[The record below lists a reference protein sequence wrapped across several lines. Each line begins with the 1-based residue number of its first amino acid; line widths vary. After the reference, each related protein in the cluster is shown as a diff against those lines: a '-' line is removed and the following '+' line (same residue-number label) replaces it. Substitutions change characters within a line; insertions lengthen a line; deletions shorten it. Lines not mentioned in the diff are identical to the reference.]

1 MRFIWRMRFADSAA
15 LSLCRAKIDGRK
27 AGRFN
32 IAVQYLDLR
41 GGVAHFTLGINSTE
55 IVSWAADALFPSN
68 HAGDTS
74 TRFTAR
80 GPDGRG
86 IELKPG
92 DVLRVEGAPDASD
105 PAALDYIE
113 IEPNAADA
121 GYSATKV
128 P

>member
-1 MRFIWRMRFADSAA
+1 MTCDQSPAQKACAA
-15 LSLCRAKIDGRK
+15 EWTYAGK
-27 AGRFN
+27 AGHFN
-32 IAVQYLDLR
+32 IGVQYSDLR
-41 GGVAHFTLGINSTE
+41 GGIAHFTLGVNGESIA
-55 IVSWAADALFPSN
+55 SWAADAAFPSN

-86 IELKPG
+86 IELEPG
-92 DVLRVEGAPDASD
+92 DVLRVEGMPDPSD

-113 IEPNAADA
+113 IERDAAGAANSDA
-121 GYSATKV
+121 KV

>member
-1 MRFIWRMRFADSAA
+1 
-15 LSLCRAKIDGRK
+15 
-27 AGRFN
+27 
-32 IAVQYLDLR
+32 LDLR
-41 GGVAHFTLGINSTE
+41 GGAAHFALDVNEAVAAT
-55 IVSWAADALFPSN
+55 WAADALFPSN

-92 DVLRVEGAPDASD
+92 DVLRLEGSSDASD

-113 IEPNAADA
+113 IERDAA
-121 GYSATKV
+121 SAANSAAKV